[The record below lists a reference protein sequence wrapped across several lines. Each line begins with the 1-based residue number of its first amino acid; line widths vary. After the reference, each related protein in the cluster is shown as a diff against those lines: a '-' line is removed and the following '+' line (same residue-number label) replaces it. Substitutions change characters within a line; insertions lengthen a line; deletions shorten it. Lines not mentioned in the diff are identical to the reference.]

1 MATALVA
8 PKPRRKQ
15 VPEDKVLC
23 EYCTAKCCRY
33 FALPIETPED
43 LADFE
48 YIRWFL
54 LHERATVFKEDDD
67 WYLLV
72 HTDCRHLQ
80 DDNRCGIYDTR
91 PQVCRDYSTK
101 DCEYEDDWTYDFYL
115 ERPEQVAEYM
125 RSRPAGRRRKHPQPQ
140 AAAVADPK
148 INLQRAA
155 GFIPAGIN
163 SAAR

>member
-8 PKPRRKQ
+8 PKPRRKE
-15 VPEDKVLC
+15 VSADKVLC

-33 FALPIETPED
+33 FALPLDAPED

-48 YIRWFL
+48 FIRWFL
-54 LHERATVFKEDDD
+54 LHERATIFCEGKT

-72 HTDCRHLQ
+72 HTVCRHLQ
-80 DDNRCGIYDTR
+80 DNNMCGIYDTR

-115 ERPEQVAEYM
+115 ERPEQVAEYCEATLQDEYESI
-125 RSRPAGRRRKHPQPQ
+125 RSPKPALLPILR
-140 AAAVADPK
+140 
-148 INLQRAA
+148 
-155 GFIPAGIN
+155 
-163 SAAR
+163 

>member
-8 PKPRRKQ
+8 AKPRRKQ
-15 VPEDKVLC
+15 VPSDKVLC

-33 FALPIETPED
+33 FALPLDAPED

-48 YIRWFL
+48 FIRWFL
-54 LHERATVFKEDDD
+54 LHERATIFRESDT

-72 HTDCRHLQ
+72 HTVCRHLQ
-80 DDNRCGIYDTR
+80 DNNMCGIYETR

-115 ERPEQVAEYM
+115 ERPEQVAEYCEATLQDEYESI
-125 RSRPAGRRRKHPQPQ
+125 RSPKPALFPIL
-140 AAAVADPK
+140 A
-148 INLQRAA
+148 
-155 GFIPAGIN
+155 
-163 SAAR
+163 

>member
-8 PKPRRKQ
+8 RKPRRKE
-15 VPEDKVLC
+15 VPSDKVLC

-33 FALPIETPED
+33 FALPLDAPED

-48 YIRWFL
+48 FIRWFL
-54 LHERATVFKEDDD
+54 LHERATIFREGET

-72 HTDCRHLQ
+72 HTVCRHLQ
-80 DDNRCGIYDTR
+80 DNNMCGIYDTR

-115 ERPEQVAEYM
+115 ERPEQVAEFCEATLQDEYESI
-125 RSRPAGRRRKHPQPQ
+125 RSPKPALLPILR
-140 AAAVADPK
+140 
-148 INLQRAA
+148 
-155 GFIPAGIN
+155 
-163 SAAR
+163 